1 MIYIWFTYDLL
12 FNFHFL
18 EGFLVS
24 CLFLFFISWFILLI
38 YTIDMLNYADMLCP
52 IAQLLLLLSH
62 CRWTLW
68 RSLGSPAEV
77 SPTCGSRRNISL
89 LQVVCFPPYLAHM
102 MCNIIYNRH
111 ISCLNLLD
119 SSHMLNVCHIRLWMA
134 YFGSKFFK
142 PRNAKKCQDM
152 PRYAKMPGPVV
163 RLWQVQVWPPW
174 LPDAS
179 GFGSCLAPD
188 VRDAPTVSDSE
199 APTRRWSTTANRLR
213 ATTAAATA
221 VTAPS
226 HKKRRESSEA
236 HRHQLAHSHKVLELW
251 EPQNF
256 SELLAT
262 HFISHHAISSNF
274 PGVQSMRVQTYQT
287 LQLSS
292 AKTWSRK
299 MTSAFHLY
307 RTWSILDLEHLGAMI
322 RMIMIWSELFKH
334 V

>member
-152 PRYAKMPGPVV
+152 PRCRDQLSVSGRFKYDLHGFRM
-163 RLWQVQVWPPW
+163 
-174 LPDAS
+174 LPAS
-179 GFGSCLAPD
+179 GRVLHRMSGMHRQFRIP
-188 VRDAPTVSDSE
+188 
-199 APTRRWSTTANRLR
+199 RLR
-213 ATTAAATA
+213 RAVEVQQPIASVPRQLPRQPWQRQATRNVEKAQ
-221 VTAPS
+221 
-226 HKKRRESSEA
+226 RR
-236 HRHQLAHSHKVLELW
+236 
-251 EPQNF
+251 
-256 SELLAT
+256 T
-262 HFISHHAISSNF
+262 GISW
-274 PGVQSMRVQTYQT
+274 
-287 LQLSS
+287 L
-292 AKTWSRK
+292 
-299 MTSAFHLY
+299 
-307 RTWSILDLEHLGAMI
+307 ILT
-322 RMIMIWSELFKH
+322 KC
-334 V
+334 